1 MATTST
7 GRLLTDK
14 QLGEAVLSVT
24 KLSSDET
31 GWQAI
36 ARDQDTSTL
45 KAVGNWLSHIV
56 ATRDTEFNELT
67 AISVSSLFRGI
78 RELMEGKMPI
88 EGGN

>member
-36 ARDQDTSTL
+36 ARDQDT
-45 KAVGNWLSHIV
+45 
-56 ATRDTEFNELT
+56 ELT